1 MQIPEEFGQYLLLK
15 KLTEDPLGETF
26 RAGKVGR
33 DGLERVVLLR
43 VFNGRGLDAEGFAQR
58 LGARTPV
65 QQALRSPNIG
75 SGVDVGRVRN
85 YSYVAYDYISGKN
98 LATLAAQATKA
109 RLPIPPD
116 HALLIVERLALAV
129 AVAYESRVE
138 DERVL
143 HGFVVPHL
151 VMVSNEGETRLLGF
165 EAAPGLREAAA
176 AGAFGPEVTR
186 YLAPEA
192 LTSAAV
198 AKNDDV
204 WSLAAILFELL
215 TGEPLP
221 APPPGGYG
229 ALVDAAT
236 LAQEGGALAAPVA
249 ALLKKSLVPRAERVA
264 DVVSWHKALSK
275 LMIDGQYSPTTF
287 NLAFFMHNLFRDEIE
302 REGQELQAERKLDLS
317 ERVVRAAHAPAAA
330 AAAFDTR
337 EQTGVRQAPV
347 REGTGV
353 FTYGTAAA
361 AAAPKRSKAP
371 LWIGLAAALLLAA
384 GAGGW
389 LLFARDAGGKPGP
402 REARNAAAPPV
413 RPKAAAATPTQAQI
427 QAQINA
433 MIEQRS
439 KEMED
444 KYRAQTDEQIRALQ
458 KQLEE
463 SRRAAA
469 SASLAKR
476 RASRPRRGQRSAR
489 AQARGAHRRHRA
501 GAERVGRRRDSGA
514 GAAARGPR
522 AGRRSRRRGRRRH
535 HRAGVHRRRAR
546 ACAGGAGGAGR
557 RPGERRHRRHPAAAG
572 ERPAGGL
579 PARRRALR
587 QDRHGQRAGA
597 GGRERQGDPGRADRQ
612 QGRLRLR
619 RGRRGR
625 GAPGE
630 LPGGHQ
636 GRRPGQD
643 VAHAARRLQ
652 AAVTGRA
659 CTKR

>member
-15 KLTEDPLGETF
+15 KLSEDLLGETF

-33 DGLERVVLLR
+33 EGLERVVLLR
-43 VFNGRGLDAEGFAQR
+43 VFNGRSLDGEGFAQR

-143 HGFVVPHL
+143 HGFVLPHL

-330 AAAFDTR
+330 AAAAFDTR

-353 FTYGTAAA
+353 YAYGTAAA

-384 GAGGW
+384 GTGGW
-389 LLFARDAGGKPGP
+389 LLYARDAGGKPGP
-402 REARNAAAPPV
+402 QEARNGAAPAA
-413 RPKAAAATPTQAQI
+413 RPKAAAAAAPTQAQI

-469 SASLAKR
+469 SAALTRDERPAPAA
-476 RASRPRRGQRSAR
+476 ASAPPEPKPAVRTAAAEPEPSGSDGADTRPAAQQPAQQSAVPVPAVDRGSAP
-489 AQARGAHRRHRA
+489 AA
-501 GAERVGRRRDSGA
+501 GNTAPAATAAVPESAPASSVPEVRVGDLVS
-514 GAAARGPR
+514 
-522 AGRRSRRRGRRRH
+522 
-535 HRAGVHRRRAR
+535 
-546 ACAGGAGGAGR
+546 GGAGVIPPQRLSDLRAVYPR
-557 RPGERRHRRHPAAAG
+557 AAERFGKTATVSVRVLVDENGKVAQAERIGNKVGFGFDEAAV
-572 ERPAGGL
+572 
-579 PARRRALR
+579 
-587 QDRHGQRAGA
+587 D
-597 GGRERQGDPGRADRQ
+597 
-612 QGRLRLR
+612 
-619 RGRRGR
+619 
-625 GAPGE
+625 
-630 LPGGHQ
+630 
-636 GRRPGQD
+636 
-643 VAHAARRLQ
+643 AARRMNFRP
-652 AAVTGRA
+652 A
-659 CTKR
+659 TKEGVRVKMWHTLRVDFKQP

>member
-15 KLTEDPLGETF
+15 KLTEDSLGETF

-236 LAQEGGALAAPVA
+236 LAQEGGALAAPIA

-330 AAAFDTR
+330 AAAAFDTR

-347 REGTGV
+347 KEGTGV
-353 FTYGTAAA
+353 YAYGTAAA
-361 AAAPKRSKAP
+361 AAAPKRSKTP

-389 LLFARDAGGKPGP
+389 LLYARDADGKPGP

-469 SASLAKR
+469 SAALAKDER
-476 RASRPRRGQRSAR
+476 PAPAAASAPPEPKPAVRTAAAEPEPSAADAAEAR
-489 AQARGAHRRHRA
+489 AAAQQPTQQAAAPVPAVDRG
-501 GAERVGRRRDSGA
+501 
-514 GAAARGPR
+514 GAAAADTTAPASTAAVPEPAPAAPEVRVGDLVSGGTGVIPPQRVSDLRAVYPR
-522 AGRRSRRRGRRRH
+522 A
-535 HRAGVHRRRAR
+535 A
-546 ACAGGAGGAGR
+546 
-557 RPGERRHRRHPAAAG
+557 ERFGKTATVNVRVLVDENGKVAQAERIGNKVGFGFDEAAV
-572 ERPAGGL
+572 
-579 PARRRALR
+579 
-587 QDRHGQRAGA
+587 D
-597 GGRERQGDPGRADRQ
+597 
-612 QGRLRLR
+612 
-619 RGRRGR
+619 
-625 GAPGE
+625 
-630 LPGGHQ
+630 
-636 GRRPGQD
+636 
-643 VAHAARRLQ
+643 AARRVNFR
-652 AAVTGRA
+652 AA
-659 CTKR
+659 TKDGVRVKMWHTLRVDFKQP